1 MPDDRKTGWLVRSMR
16 GFQDSAQSAGPAAAA
31 SYSLIGAI
39 LLMTGLGYGID
50 AWRGTAPI
58 FLRTGL
64 FVGVV
69 TGFYLLAKT
78 VWRR

>member
-1 MPDDRKTGWLVRSMR
+1 MPDDRQGNWLARQMR
-16 GFQDSAQSAGPAAAA
+16 GFQDSAQRAGPAAAA

-39 LLMTGLGYGID
+39 LLMTAIGYGVD
-50 AWRGTAPI
+50 AWRGTSPL
-58 FLRTGL
+58 FLRIGL

-78 VWRR
+78 VWHR